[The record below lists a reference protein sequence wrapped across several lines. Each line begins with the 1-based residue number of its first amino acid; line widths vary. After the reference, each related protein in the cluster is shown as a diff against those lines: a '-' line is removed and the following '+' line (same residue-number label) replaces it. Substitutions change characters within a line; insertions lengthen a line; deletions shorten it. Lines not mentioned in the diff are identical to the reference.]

1 MDRLR
6 VSTVTPAQC
15 QAARNPHNG
24 SRKRVNGEFDPDLQD
39 DWNTDAKI
47 ERLIPLVRLTDAYLA
62 TTPETDESLAALGLV
77 LEARK

>member
-15 QAARNPHNG
+15 QAARNLPNG
-24 SRKRVNGEFDPDLQD
+24 SRKKPNGVFDPDQYD
-39 DWNTDAKI
+39 DWSTDAKI
-47 ERLIPLVRLTDAYLA
+47 ERIIPLVRLTDAFLA
-62 TTPETDESLAALGLV
+62 TTPETDDALAALGLV